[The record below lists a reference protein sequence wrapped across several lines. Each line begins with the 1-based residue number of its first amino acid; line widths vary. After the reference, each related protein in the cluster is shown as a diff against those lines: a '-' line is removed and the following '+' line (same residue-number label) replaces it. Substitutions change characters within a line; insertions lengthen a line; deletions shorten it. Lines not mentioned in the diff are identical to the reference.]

1 MKKAIIALAALG
13 AAAGISI
20 GAFIAVRSGSEKENK
35 KETER
40 LADNVLF
47 DFDAGSI
54 NKLDIINSDGS
65 YTVENNGELWELKD
79 SSDDYFDIN
88 QISVQSICTYMSN
101 LTADTSYGK
110 ANDEN
115 KEKYGLVSPYT
126 VTAYNDESSYT
137 IYIGDKSPTGDYYYA
152 YTPEKN
158 NIYAIFSNDAESMIA
173 SRLELKNN
181 DFINCRSED
190 IVGLTLKR
198 DGDVVYDLTFDQE
211 TRRWNLPEKYD
222 MLTIN
227 QTRISSMLTVM
238 TTLTAEEMIEE
249 SPDDM
254 TKYGFDKPTAEFT
267 VKLNDGTER
276 NYLMSRYGQNAI
288 TYTYVYLLDSNQVET
303 YFTSDIDFV
312 EYDMFD
318 IIMQIIEC
326 ANINTVKE
334 FEISCDTFSD
344 AFTIDKDN
352 ETAECRGTSIDLSN
366 AELYSFF
373 ENFYNSFSY
382 VRISDVDV
390 EATPELT
397 DPVISVKYTLTN
409 ESVKTIDFVRSGT
422 EDLCYVFV
430 DGEYTG
436 TMAKDSFLYGSDSV
450 NTSYELLCRQAGI
463 QPNTAT
469 NQ

>member
-1 MKKAIIALAALG
+1 
-13 AAAGISI
+13 
-20 GAFIAVRSGSEKENK
+20 
-35 KETER
+35 
-40 LADNVLF
+40 
-47 DFDAGSI
+47 
-54 NKLDIINSDGS
+54 
-65 YTVENNGELWELKD
+65 
-79 SSDDYFDIN
+79 
-88 QISVQSICTYMSN
+88 
-101 LTADTSYGK
+101 
-110 ANDEN
+110 
-115 KEKYGLVSPYT
+115 
-126 VTAYNDESSYT
+126 
-137 IYIGDKSPTGDYYYA
+137 
-152 YTPEKN
+152 
-158 NIYAIFSNDAESMIA
+158 
-173 SRLELKNN
+173 
-181 DFINCRSED
+181 
-190 IVGLTLKR
+190 
-198 DGDVVYDLTFDQE
+198 
-211 TRRWNLPEKYD
+211 
-222 MLTIN
+222 
-227 QTRISSMLTVM
+227 MLTVM

-450 NTSYELLCRQAGI
+450 NTAYELLCRQAGI